1 MALLAP
7 NLDDR
12 SFEDL
17 MEEARAIIRRRCPE
31 WTDLSP
37 SDPGIVLLETF
48 AYLTELM
55 MFRLNKIP
63 EKTYIEFLRF
73 LGIEQ
78 LPPSAASV
86 ILTFSLPELA
96 ESAVVIPKNTV
107 VTTETDF
114 KGGRPEFI
122 TNKEVVIEKGEQS
135 VDVPAHHCQRIE
147 GELAG
152 VGNGKPGLHVAI
164 KNAPAL
170 FDPAGSLDF
179 VVGVETDPEEL
190 EVGEP
195 VMQIAGQD
203 KVYRIWE
210 EVDKFSVSFTVTRR
224 VYTVNRLSGSVQFSH
239 ALRRVEEASPEDK
252 GIVKKGQ
259 EVRVWYYIGGG
270 PDGNIPKETLTVIK
284 DSRLGGKVTVT
295 NREAATGG
303 KDIEFL
309 ESALSRAVQE
319 LVSRG
324 RAVTAS
330 DFELIATMNPAVA
343 RARAFAKAALWKY
356 AEPGTVSVLLVPEV
370 NIDRNGSYRLTSEE
384 LIAWETERVLQQVK
398 QELDDRKPL
407 GTQCDVEWVR
417 YKPVSVRAK
426 VVVQRGIDREQVKKQ
441 VEELLYTSISPL
453 PARDGTMGWEFGK
466 TLHISHIY
474 SMILKVKGI
483 LHVEQASLSVDNVPE
498 KDVTAV
504 AADVF
509 HANLWFAAAEH
520 TLFRSLNVEGG
531 WDAIKVLPDEVI
543 ESVCVN
549 KRKPGLLAMCTKKS
563 DENTSGSA
571 VYISHDCG
579 ETWGFYNPNERWA
592 FQFEIEALAWSERQ
606 GIPLLFIATDKG
618 LYELLLTPGAT
629 PRQVEVREEE
639 SGYYAMAIAVDI
651 EKKYEYVIVASQ
663 GKKGVYLSSRG
674 GRSGTFTEIG
684 FKDKDIRT
692 LTFQTEELRTFL
704 WLGETVIGSERGT
717 GCYRLELSGQEI
729 LSANLHHFQE
739 GWDGGSCR
747 AIDFMSDSVIAATHR
762 AGVLSLNMNRK
773 EQKWEKPEIECGLPI
788 RGDAADRLFF
798 PVNALSVN
806 PEKERVLAATP
817 EGVFTSEDGKHFV
830 SCSNKI
836 FMEKV
841 PLADTQLFCSGEHE
855 IIVEVAD

>member
-17 MEEARAIIRRRCPE
+17 MEEARSIIRRRCPE

-37 SDPGIVLLETF
+37 SDPGIVLLETY

-55 MFRLNKIP
+55 LYRLNKIP
-63 EKTYIEFLRF
+63 EKTSIEFLRF

-86 ILTFSLPELA
+86 MLTFSIPEPA
-96 ESAVVIPKNTV
+96 ETAVIIPENTV

-122 TNKEVVIEKGEQS
+122 TNKEVVIEKGKQS

-152 VGNGKPGLHVAI
+152 VGNGKPGLRVVV
-164 KNAPAL
+164 KNAPVL
-170 FDPAGSLDF
+170 FDPAGNLDV
-179 VVGVETDPEEL
+179 VVGVETDSEEL

-195 VMQIAGQD
+195 VMQVAGQD
-203 KVYRIWE
+203 KAYRIWE
-210 EVDKFSVSFTVTRR
+210 EVDKFSVAFTVTRR
-224 VYTVNRLSGSVQFSH
+224 VYTLNRLSGSVQFSH
-239 ALRRVEEASPEDK
+239 ALRRVEEVSPEDR
-252 GIVKKGQ
+252 GIVRKGQ

-270 PDGNIPKETLTVIK
+270 PAGNIPKETLTVIK
-284 DSRLGGKVTVT
+284 DSRLDGKITVT

-303 KDIEFL
+303 KDIESL
-309 ESALSRAVQE
+309 ENALFRAVKD

-330 DFELIATMNPAVA
+330 DFELIATMDPAVA

-384 LIAWETERVLQQVK
+384 LIAWETEQVLQQVK

-407 GTQCDVEWVR
+407 GTQCDVKWVR
-417 YKPVSVRAK
+417 YKPVSVKAK
-426 VVVQRGIDREQVKKQ
+426 VVVQRGIDRERVKQQ
-441 VEELLYTSISPL
+441 VEELLYTNISPL
-453 PARDGTMGWEFGK
+453 PAQDGTLGWEFGK

-483 LHVEQASLSVDNVPE
+483 LHVDQASLSVDNVPE
-498 KDVTAV
+498 KNVTAV

-509 HANLWFAAAEH
+509 HANLWFAASEN

-531 WDAIKVLPDEVI
+531 WDVIKVLSDEVI

-549 KRKPGLLAMCTKKS
+549 KRRPGLLAMCTKKS
-563 DENTSGSA
+563 DENTSASA

-579 ETWGFYNPNERWA
+579 ETWGFYNPNERWS
-592 FQFEIEALAWSERQ
+592 FQFEVEALAWSERQ

-618 LYELLLTPGAT
+618 LYELLLTPGAP
-629 PRQVEVREEE
+629 PRQVNVREEE
-639 SGYYAMAIAVDI
+639 SGYYAVTVAVDS

-674 GRSGTFTEIG
+674 GRSGTFIETG
-684 FKDKDIRT
+684 FTGKDIRT
-692 LTFQTEELRTFL
+692 LAFQAEELRTFL

-717 GCYRLELSGQEI
+717 GCYRLELSGSAI
-729 LSANLHHFQE
+729 HPANLRHFQD

-747 AIDFMSDSVIAATHR
+747 AIDFMGDSVLAATHR
-762 AGVLSLNMNRK
+762 AGVLLLNVSRK
-773 EQKWEKPEIECGLPI
+773 EQKWEKPEIECGLPL
-788 RGDAADRLFF
+788 RGDADNRLFF
-798 PVNALSVN
+798 PVNVLSVC
-806 PEKERVLAATP
+806 PEKDRVLAGTP
-817 EGVFTSEDGKHFV
+817 EGVLTSEDGKLFV

-836 FMEKV
+836 FTEKV
-841 PLADTQLFCSGEHE
+841 PLADTQLFCSGKHD